1 VTTALGLVGIA
12 AFIVFVVSLAAG
24 VTWIVVRLS
33 PSPGKKK
40 KAAESSPS

>member
-24 VTWIVVRLS
+24 VTWIVVKLS
-33 PSPGKKK
+33 PKPGAKK
-40 KAAESSPS
+40 KAAQSSSS